1 MFWSDE
7 GELPRIHGSLELK
20 IQIVLLAAVTAIL
33 GSIGF
38 ILLPL
43 LYTERDPVASIIFAC
58 LLVVSSVFLGG
69 SLVFAYY
76 KMRVGAEART
86 YAEEMLEHALR
97 DGMDAALAE
106 QKNRYSELLARERGE
121 LVERLEREKKQYTD
135 GLKAEFDRRLDEEEK
150 EFIESHRREYEAKLG
165 QERQRYMEE
174 LRVEFDRKLDAER
187 RSILSEAGGE
197 FDRRLGAERDTA
209 MEEARREMEKALQED
224 KRRYMDALREEYDRR
239 LEEERRQYEERA
251 GKELERQMWD
261 ERRAYSEQASRDLN
275 EKLEG
280 ERRSYM
286 EGLVR
291 DFESW
296 KRNFAEGF
304 RREMEWGAVKPKP
317 PEKPAAREEK
327 QAAIVEEK
335 QVKEST
341 VDEIFGRVEEE
352 AKARPAPVNLAGLA
366 AGDMLEAAVN
376 HLHGAAYGAKV
387 TFTNAKTGKYFSL
400 VRKANREVQLEA
412 PIENV
417 AIKARLMLRENAA
430 VNRLVFEKTVD
441 AVKVTFQG
449 DADYAAKRL
458 GEAVE
463 IAFGEGL
470 DALKLQADAKDM

>member
-76 KMRVGAEART
+76 KVRVGAEART

-106 QKNRYSELLARERGE
+106 QKSRYSELLVRERGE
-121 LVERLEREKKQYTD
+121 LVERLEGEKRQYTEE
-135 GLKAEFDRRLDEEEK
+135 LKAEFDRRLDEEEK
-150 EFIESHRREYEAKLG
+150 AFIESHRREYDAKLG
-165 QERQRYMEE
+165 QERQNYIAE
-174 LRVEFDRKLDAER
+174 LKAEFDRKLDTEK

-197 FDRRLGAERDTA
+197 FDRKLGLERDTA
-209 MEEARREMEKALQED
+209 MEEARREMEKTLQED
-224 KRRYMDALREEYDRR
+224 KRRYMETLREEYDKRF
-239 LEEERRQYEERA
+239 EGERQQYEERA
-251 GKELERQMWD
+251 RKELERQMWQ
-261 ERRAYSEQASRDLN
+261 ERKAYSEQTSREIN
-275 EKLEG
+275 QKMEG

-291 DFESW
+291 DFEAW
-296 KRNFAEGF
+296 KRDFAESF
-304 RREMEWGAVKPKP
+304 RREMEWGAAKPKP
-317 PEKPAAREEK
+317 TEKPKPMAE
-327 QAAIVEEK
+327 VEEK
-335 QVKEST
+335 PRQEST
-341 VDEIFGRVEEE
+341 VDDIFGTVEEE
-352 AKARPAPVNLAGLA
+352 AKAAPAPVNFAGM
-366 AGDMLEAAVN
+366 GVRDMLEAAVN
-376 HLHGAAYGAKV
+376 HLHGVGYGAKV
-387 TFTNAKTGKYFSL
+387 TFTNAKTRKYFNL

-417 AIKARLMLRENAA
+417 AIKARLMLREYSA
-430 VNRLVFEKTVD
+430 VNRLVFEKTDD

-449 DADYAAKRL
+449 DADSAGRRL
-458 GEAVE
+458 AEAVE
-463 IAFGEGL
+463 IAFGEPVGSL
-470 DALKLQADAKDM
+470 ELQAQAKDM